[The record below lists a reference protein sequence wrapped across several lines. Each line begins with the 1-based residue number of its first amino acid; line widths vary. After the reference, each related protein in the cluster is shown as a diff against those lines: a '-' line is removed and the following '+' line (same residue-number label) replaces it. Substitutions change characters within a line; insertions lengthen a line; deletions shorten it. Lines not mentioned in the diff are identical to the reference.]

1 MRRSRPI
8 ATPPRMS
15 GLLRKLLRTTFQVE
29 PLEQRILLSADPAA
43 AAVQALALR
52 DAEHIL
58 FDNGIRAAGEIDDL
72 EHAGRSGSLLL
83 GAIEPGV
90 APEPSFAVDSSAFDV
105 ELARTRA
112 AFMDSA
118 LAAADP
124 GYGRFMEGV
133 LSVQVLQS
141 DGAGQAAAVLDA
153 SATGPW
159 SAEAP
164 GTADGAE
171 DSATWLRHSEWLDGE
186 LRLDEGLFDTARLA
200 REVGSVDL
208 RALVVGPGATLAGS
222 GVIEAPTLVEGTLA
236 PGYSPGL
243 QWRLPRPHQRQRA
256 GHAERHAGLRTRQR
270 FHAQGR

>member
-1 MRRSRPI
+1 
-8 ATPPRMS
+8 
-15 GLLRKLLRTTFQVE
+15 
-29 PLEQRILLSADPAA
+29 
-43 AAVQALALR
+43 VQALALR

-72 EHAGRSGSLLL
+72 EHAGRTGGLFL

-118 LAAADP
+118 LATADP

-141 DGAGQAAAVLDA
+141 DGAGQADAVLDA

-159 SAEAP
+159 SAEVLGAADLAADS
-164 GTADGAE
+164 TA
-171 DSATWLRHSEWLDGE
+171 WLSHALRLDGE

-208 RALVVGPGATLAGS
+208 RALVVGSGATLAGS

-243 QWRLPRPHQRQRA
+243 ISYESGLTLTDATRTVIELGGTAPATVADA
-256 GHAERHAGLRTRQR
+256 GSGAFHDRINVSGLATLNGTLDLELVNGFTPKAGDE
-270 FHAQGR
+270 FVVFS